1 MRTSRRTTNL
11 AVAAALGLGSI
22 LGLASPAL
30 ADGPQGTEMVL
41 TLPPHTDPEP
51 VPELPI
57 ALPAPDPEIDDKAP
71 VPTPDPE
78 PEAPTD
84 FEQPE
89 TLPEPHPQPQP
100 GPQQGD
106 DKAGPAD
113 PEPECN
119 PHLATCDVSAGEPE
133 CNPIQASCD
142 LTDRPDEP
150 GDGDETDG
158 PSEPEVEVQGQT
170 TDRGALPRTGAG
182 LLVLGAAGG
191 ALTGVGAALRRIA
204 RR

>member
-1 MRTSRRTTNL
+1 MRTSRRTANL
-11 AVAAALGLGSI
+11 TLAAALGLGSI
-22 LGLASPAL
+22 IGLASPAL
-30 ADGPQGTEMVL
+30 ADGPQGQEMVL

-51 VPELPI
+51 APELPV
-57 ALPAPDPEIDDKAP
+57 ADAPAPDPEIDDKAP

-78 PEAPTD
+78 PEAPGD

-89 TLPEPHPQPQP
+89 TLPEPHPQPLP

-106 DKAGPAD
+106 DKDGPAD
-113 PEPECN
+113 PTPECN
-119 PHLATCDVSAGEPE
+119 PYLASCEVSAGEPD
-133 CNPIQASCD
+133 CDPIFASCD
-142 LTDRPDEP
+142 LTDRPHEP
-150 GDGDETDG
+150 GDGDEPT
-158 PSEPEVEVQGQT
+158 EPEVEVQGET